1 MENKNMFYYTNTE
14 KNDDSKLTK
23 GPLNKQAIVFL
34 IGWLGINVI
43 AYLVS
48 FITSLFVEIPN
59 PEIDKEAYNLV
70 ISKIT
75 GPMQFI
81 TYFITLVAL
90 LSVLGLPLLK
100 RIFKDFTKLEKI
112 GKGIVYGFII
122 IGVSMFYGM
131 IAQKLFPNLT
141 DNENEQAVTSMINSY
156 PVLSAILS
164 IIFAPICEEITYR
177 FGLFGLG
184 NRKSKYLGFFLS
196 SVVFA
201 LIHANFFVDSVEKLL
216 IELVNLPIYMLSGF
230 ILSYAFYKEESLVT
244 SMTAH
249 AVNNLIAFCSSLL
262 IPAGV
267 ALHVF

>member
-1 MENKNMFYYTNTE
+1 MENKNFYSYTNTE
-14 KNDDSKLTK
+14 NKQEIDLTK
-23 GPLNKQAIVFL
+23 GPLNTQIIVFC

-48 FITSLFVEIPN
+48 LLTSLFVTIPD
-59 PEIDKEAYNLV
+59 PELNKEAYDLV
-70 ISKIT
+70 ISQIT
-75 GPMQFI
+75 GPVQFI
-81 TYFITLVAL
+81 TYFITAVSL

-112 GKGIVYGFII
+112 GRGVVYGLVI
-122 IGVSMFYGM
+122 IGVSMIYGI
-131 IAQKLFPNLT
+131 IAQLLFPGLT
-141 DNENEQAVTSMINSY
+141 DNENEQAVTSMINTY

-184 NRKSKYLGFFLS
+184 NRKNKFLGFFLS
-196 SVVFA
+196 SVIFA
-201 LIHANFFVDSVEKLL
+201 LIHANFFVDSVDKLL

-230 ILSYAFYKEESLVT
+230 ILSYAFYKEESLAT

-249 AVNNLIAFCSSLL
+249 AVNNLIAFCSSFLV
-262 IPAGV
+262 PAGV